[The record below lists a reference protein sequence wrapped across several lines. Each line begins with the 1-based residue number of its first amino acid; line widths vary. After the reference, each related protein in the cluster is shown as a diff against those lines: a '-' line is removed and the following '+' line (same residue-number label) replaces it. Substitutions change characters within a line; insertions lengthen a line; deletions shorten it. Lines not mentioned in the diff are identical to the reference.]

1 MAPAWPE
8 GRKRE
13 YHAITRGWLAN
24 EIFRR
29 VHPGNKRYK
38 YWHNFV
44 FVHFFMNVFF
54 FKKKTK
60 TFFFNN
66 LQKYHICV

>member
-38 YWHNFV
+38 YWQIFALGS
-44 FVHFFMNVFF
+44 FF
-54 FKKKTK
+54 FYFFFLQKKTK
-60 TFFFNN
+60 DFF
-66 LQKYHICV
+66 LQ